1 MTLSV
6 YSKPQCVQCTAT
18 YKALERSNIE
28 FQIFDVTEDQDAYE
42 TVKNLGYLQA
52 PVVIA
57 GDEHWSGFQ
66 PDRIAA
72 LAERLAS

>member
-1 MTLSV
+1 MTISV

-18 YKALERSNIE
+18 KKALERAEIE
-28 FQIFDVTEDQDAYE
+28 FEIFDVTEDQDAYN
-42 TVKNLGYLQA
+42 TVMDLGYLQA

-72 LAERLAS
+72 LAQKIAS

>member
-1 MTLSV
+1 MTISV

-18 YKALERSNIE
+18 KKALERAEIE
-28 FQIFDVTEDQDAYE
+28 FEIFDVTEDQDAYN
-42 TVKNLGYLQA
+42 TVMDLGYLQA

-66 PDRIAA
+66 PDRIAK
-72 LAERLAS
+72 LAERIAS

>member
-1 MTLSV
+1 MTISV